1 MALYKANT
9 LLSSMGLHVPL
20 GDRTPTNGVNLVR
33 ADTIPPTNIC
43 WLWSGF
49 LAKGKLTV
57 LAGPP
62 ATGKTGLAM
71 AIAAIVSAGGVYG
84 RTWPD
89 GASVEP
95 GDVVIWSGEDGVED
109 TLIPRLLANGAD
121 TRRVHVV
128 RGTRDAGRLRDFNF
142 ATDLS
147 ALDQALHGVSS
158 VSLIIIDSLAQAMTG
173 DTNSNRAVRR
183 GLEALLEVAARHDC
197 ALLGLTHV
205 NKGSQKREPLERVT
219 GSLAFGAVPRV
230 VLLTARS
237 KAVDGDACPANV
249 LVRCK
254 SNVGEDGGGFE
265 YWTDSAQVYG
275 EGGETVAT
283 SRIRWGD
290 RPLQGSAA
298 EILRSIDTPGLD
310 AKSSV
315 VDRATEFLT
324 RVLSQGAMPYPN
336 LVTLAKTEGI
346 SEASIKRARAARQP
360 AIRHQKMQG
369 AGPASP
375 FIWSLEGGAASLPG
389 WPPAPP
395 AGEALPHAAALHQP
409 FPQGPL
415 MSWRPHAQLPG
426 FAAPYGSPPFA
437 QTHVNSSFP
446 SQCAAPHE
454 WPARVAPLGHIG
466 PVEPVEQVESHVPAQ
481 HAETRLPARGS
492 ATWVTLVEDCVLE
505 CKVLLQRHAWQSDD
519 DPLEVATDICHDVTD
534 SLDLDDVNEEA
545 ADQFL
550 KVLRRDVDQTNWWL
564 DVMQG
569 AAPAS
574 NTTARRV

>member
-1 MALYKANT
+1 MALHKTNA
-9 LLSSMGLHVPL
+9 LLGSMGLHVPL
-20 GDRTPTNGVNLVR
+20 GDHTQTHGVDLVR
-33 ADTIPPTNIC
+33 ADTIPPANIR
-43 WLWSGF
+43 WLWPGF
-49 LAKGKLTV
+49 LAKGKLTI

-71 AIAAIVSAGGVYG
+71 AIAAIVSAGGALG

-109 TLIPRLLANGAD
+109 TLIPRLSANGAAMW
-121 TRRVHVV
+121 RVHVV
-128 RGTRDAGRLRDFNF
+128 RGTRDAGRMRGFNF
-142 ATDLS
+142 ATDLP
-147 ALDQALHGVSS
+147 ALDQALHGLNS
-158 VSLIIIDSLAQAMTG
+158 VSLIVIDSLAQAMTG

-290 RPLQGSAA
+290 RPLHGSAA

-324 RVLSQGAMPYPN
+324 RVLSQGPMPYPN

-375 FIWSLEGGAASLPG
+375 FIWSLEGGAGSPPG
-389 WPPAPP
+389 WPPAPL

-426 FAAPYGSPPFA
+426 SVAPYGSPPFA
-437 QTHVNSSFP
+437 PPHFDSSFP
-446 SQCAAPHE
+446 SQFAAPHE
-454 WPARVAPLGHIG
+454 WLAPVAPIAPIAPVGH
-466 PVEPVEQVESHVPAQ
+466 VEQVESHVQAQ
-481 HAETRLPARGS
+481 NAEPRLPARGS
-492 ATWVTLVEDCVLE
+492 ATWATLVEDCVFQ
-505 CKVLLQRHAWQSDD
+505 CKDLFKRHAWASDD
-519 DPLEVATDICHDVTD
+519 DPLDVATDICHDITD
-534 SLDLDDVNEEA
+534 GLNLGSVPEEEE
-545 ADQFL
+545 DQFL
-550 KVLRRDVDQTNWWL
+550 RALRRDVDQTNWWL
-564 DVMQG
+564 DVMEG
-569 AAPAS
+569 AAPAVA
-574 NTTARRV
+574 TTARRV